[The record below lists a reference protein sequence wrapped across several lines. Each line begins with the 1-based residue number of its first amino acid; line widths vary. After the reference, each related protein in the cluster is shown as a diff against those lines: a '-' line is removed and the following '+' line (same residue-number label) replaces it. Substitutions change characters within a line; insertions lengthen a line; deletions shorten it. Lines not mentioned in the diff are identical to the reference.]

1 MGRHREDYPAVL
13 LSGVTD
19 RSYRGAMTY
28 QRLAYDDAALP
39 GEMALD
45 CRAVEA
51 ALRLPKR
58 RTTGRRLSEEAVSTP
73 PSILFEDY
81 PRDVAK
87 PEVAVTEAAARLGAA
102 LHLHLD

>member
-1 MGRHREDYPAVL
+1 
-13 LSGVTD
+13 
-19 RSYRGAMTY
+19 MTY
-28 QRLAYDDAALP
+28 QRLAYDDAAQP

-51 ALRLPKR
+51 ALRLPKS
-58 RTTGRRLSEEAVSTP
+58 RTTRRRLSEEAVSTP

-87 PEVAVTEAAARLGAA
+87 PDIAGTEAAARLGAA
-102 LHLHLD
+102 LHQHLD